1 MNATFLDSSHLL
13 VPTQERG
20 NEEARRRREGV
31 IHE

>member
-20 NEEARRRREGV
+20 NEGVRGKREGV